1 MHTILPEPLSV
12 TEKLSP
18 LATDPPCQ
26 LNVLGHDGHAL
37 RVDGT
42 QISVFEET
50 NQVGLSCLLQSK
62 HRVALEAQIRLH
74 GSSGKSSKNTLSN
87 KLYKP
92 SIEPIYSINVG
103 M

>member
-37 RVDGT
+37 GVDGA
-42 QISVFEET
+42 
-50 NQVGLSCLLQSK
+50 QVCVLEQTDQVCFRSLLQRK
-62 HRVALEAQIRLH
+62 DGMALEAQISLH
-74 GSSGKSSKNTLSN
+74 KYNRMTN
-87 KLYKP
+87 KLLCLLQNCK
-92 SIEPIYSINVG
+92 IT
-103 M
+103 